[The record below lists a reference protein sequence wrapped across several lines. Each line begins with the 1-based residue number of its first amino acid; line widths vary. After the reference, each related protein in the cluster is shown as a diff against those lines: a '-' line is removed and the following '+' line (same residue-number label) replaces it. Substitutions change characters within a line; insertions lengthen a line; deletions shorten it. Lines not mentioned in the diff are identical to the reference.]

1 MVNIYFDYY
10 MKTYNTQNWTSDS
23 FWEYHA
29 VLSLTVLP
37 NSEY

>member
-10 MKTYNTQNWTSDS
+10 MKRYDIQNLTSADS

-29 VLSLTVLP
+29 VSF
-37 NSEY
+37 SDCYA